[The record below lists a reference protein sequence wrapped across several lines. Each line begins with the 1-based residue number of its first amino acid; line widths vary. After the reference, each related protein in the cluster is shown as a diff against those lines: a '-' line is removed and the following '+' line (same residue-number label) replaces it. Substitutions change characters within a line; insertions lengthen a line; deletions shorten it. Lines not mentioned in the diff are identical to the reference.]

1 MILQKLGW
9 KFQNSGLFFKTTI
22 GKFRS
27 KPLIIPATQKNNQ
40 KERYY

>member
-1 MILQKLGW
+1 MILQKFGW
-9 KFQNSGLFFKTTI
+9 KFQNSGPYYQTTI

-27 KPLIIPATQKNNQ
+27 KPLIIPAAQKDNE